1 MKSLFVSASFFLGG
15 VGLAATDADPV
26 GDLLRSILQA
36 LSGGQYALGV
46 TVALILA
53 VKLVRDFVPRDSA
66 AGKWLAGDMG
76 GTALVALVGFLS
88 ALSAKLAMGGAFSLG
103 LLWAALQAGF
113 AVAAGTGGTY
123 ALIRRLLLPLL
134 AKLPMPAWLKALL
147 NSALWMFAKPGE
159 DALKRATAAGAA
171 AGTGGVGPTGSVP

>member
-1 MKSLFVSASFFLGG
+1 MKTTIVTASFFLGG

-26 GDLLRSILQA
+26 GELLSSVLQA

-53 VKLVRDFVPRDSA
+53 VKLLRDFVPRESA
-66 AGKWLAGDMG
+66 AGKFLAGDVG

-113 AVAAGTGGTY
+113 VVAAGAGGTY

-134 AKLPMPAWLKALL
+134 AKLSLPAWAKALL

-159 DALKRATAAGAA
+159 DALRKASAAGAA
-171 AGTGGVGPTGSVP
+171 AGPGGVGPTGSVP